1 MNMEK
6 IEIGTC
12 LIGCRTVGKTAFVNR
27 LKDDQFHEQMKETAI
42 PQFLNVLITSEINKY
57 KLKIIDIP
65 GNQIECNHLFIEDNP
80 LLLLFFD
87 LMNFDTF
94 EPIKKYLQLIKNNLR
109 HDRTV
114 ILFGTKFDLISN
126 VRKGFIK

>member
-1 MNMEK
+1 MNIEK

-27 LKDDQFHEQMKETAI
+27 LKDDQFHEHMKETAI
-42 PQFLNVLITSEINKY
+42 PQFLNVLITSQYNKY

-65 GNQIECNHLFIEDNP
+65 GNQIECNHIFIEDNP

-87 LMNFDTF
+87 LINFDSTF
-94 EPIKKYLQLIKNNLR
+94 EPILKYLQLIKNNQR

-114 ILFGTKFDLISN
+114 ILFGTKRDLINN
-126 VRKGFIK
+126 VRKGF